1 MLPPG
6 GSLSV
11 DDSVGLALKA
21 LVAVGALL
29 LLRALAAALEAALVA
44 LGQPRA
50 LELGAAPEA
59 RRRARSVAALAQDP
73 EGTGAVVRVVETA
86 TVILAGLLSATAGAL
101 VFPDRSPF
109 VAALLLVLI
118 TGLASLLLAAVG
130 RGLGAAHGEA
140 VALALAVPAR
150 GLRVGLRPLGRLVA
164 ALSGGRAR
172 FTLPRPPL
180 AEMERALAEYAR
192 AHGQGASTSELIHAV
207 FEFRDK
213 VARDVMVPRAAVEAL
228 ELDTPVAEII
238 RRLAEEGHSRMP
250 VYQGHLDQIVG
261 VLHARDLVPMLAHPD
276 LIVLRDLLRPAH
288 FVPWSKP
295 VEQLLRE
302 MQRRRL
308 HMALVVDEFGGVM
321 GLCTIEDVLE
331 EIVGE
336 IRDEFEEEDGGR
348 AVEPH
353 ADGSFTVLGT
363 TSITEFNRATG
374 ARVPEDGG
382 VETVAGFL
390 NSLAG
395 AIPARGDRFF
405 WHGWIYTVSEA
416 DPRRVT
422 RVRVVRAPATPRQ
435 PAAGTTP

>member
-1 MLPPG
+1 VN
-6 GSLSV
+6 S
-11 DDSVGLALKA
+11 SVGLALEA
-21 LVAVGALL
+21 LAAVGALL

-50 LELGAAPEA
+50 LELGGAPGA
-59 RRRARSVAALAQDP
+59 PRRARFVAALAEDR
-73 EGTGAVVRVVETA
+73 EGTGAMVRVVETA
-86 TVILAGLLSATAGAL
+86 TVVLAGLLSATAGAL

-118 TGLASLLLAAVG
+118 TGLLSLLLSAVG
-130 RGLGAAHGEA
+130 RGVGAAHGEA

-150 GLRVGLRPLGRLVA
+150 ALRVGMRPLGRVVA
-164 ALSGGRAR
+164 ALTGGLAR
-172 FTLPRPPL
+172 FTLPSPPL
-180 AEMERALAEYAR
+180 AEMERALAEYSR
-192 AHGQGASTSELIHAV
+192 SQGQGASTSELIHAV
-207 FEFRDK
+207 FEFREK
-213 VARDVMVPRAAVEAL
+213 VARDVMVPRAAVQAMEL
-228 ELDTPVAEII
+228 ETPVPEII
-238 RRLAEEGHSRMP
+238 RRLAEEGHSRLP

-302 MQRRRL
+302 MQRKRL
-308 HMALVVDEFGGVM
+308 HLALVVDEFGGVM

-331 EIVGE
+331 EIVGA
-336 IRDEFEEEDGGR
+336 IHDEFEEVEEGR

-353 ADGSFTVLGT
+353 ADGSFSVQGT
-363 TSITEFNRATG
+363 TSIAEFNRATG
-374 ARVPEDGG
+374 AGVPEDGD

-405 WHGWIYTVSEA
+405 WHGWIFTVSEA

-422 RVRVVRAPATPRQ
+422 RVRAVRAPPSPRSTT
-435 PAAGTTP
+435 AGSSP

>member
-1 MLPPG
+1 M
-6 GSLSV
+6 

-21 LVAVGALL
+21 LAAVGALL

-50 LELGAAPEA
+50 LELGAAPQA

-73 EGTGAVVRVVETA
+73 EGTGAMVRVVETA
-86 TVILAGLLSATAGAL
+86 TLVLAGLLSATAGTL
-101 VFPDRSPF
+101 VFPDRSWF
-109 VAALLLVLI
+109 VAGLLLVVI
-118 TGLASLLLAAVG
+118 TGLLSVLLAAVG

-150 GLRVGLRPLGRLVA
+150 GLRLGLGPLGRLVVA
-164 ALSGGRAR
+164 ISGGRAR

-180 AEMERALAEYAR
+180 AEMERTLAEYAR

-207 FEFRDK
+207 FRFREK
-213 VARDVMVPRAAVEAL
+213 VARDVMVPRAAVEAI
-228 ELDTPVAEII
+228 ELDTPVPEII
-238 RRLAEEGHSRMP
+238 RRLAEEGHSRVP
-250 VYQGHLDQIVG
+250 IFHGHLDQIVG

-302 MQRRRL
+302 MQRKRL
-308 HMALVVDEFGGVM
+308 HMALVVDEFGGIM

-331 EIVGE
+331 EIVGD
-336 IRDEFEEEDGGR
+336 IHDEFEEEDGGR

-353 ADGSFTVLGT
+353 ADGSFTVLGST
-363 TSITEFNRATG
+363 AIAEFNRATG
-374 ARVPEDGG
+374 AGVPEDGD
-382 VETVAGFL
+382 VETLAGFL

-405 WHGWIYTVSEA
+405 WHGWILTVSEA

-422 RVRVVRAPATPRQ
+422 RVRAVRAPPSPRPLAPATP
-435 PAAGTTP
+435 

>member
-1 MLPPG
+1 MNP
-6 GSLSV
+6 
-11 DDSVGLALKA
+11 SVGLALQA
-21 LVAVGALL
+21 LAAVGALL

-59 RRRARSVAALAQDP
+59 PRRARCVAALAEDP
-73 EGTGAVVRVVETA
+73 EGTGAMVRVVETA
-86 TVILAGLLSATAGAL
+86 TVVLAGLLSGTAGAL

-118 TGLASLLLAAVG
+118 TGVLSLLLAAVG
-130 RGLGAAHGEA
+130 RGLGAAHGEV

-150 GLRVGLRPLGRLVA
+150 ALRVGLRPLGRVVS
-164 ALSGGRAR
+164 ALTGGQAR

-180 AEMERALAEYAR
+180 AEMERTLAEYAR
-192 AHGQGASTSELIHAV
+192 SHGQGASTSELIHAV
-207 FEFRDK
+207 FEFREK
-213 VARDVMVPRAAVEAL
+213 VARDVMVPRASVQAM

-238 RRLAEEGHSRMP
+238 RRLAEEGHSRLP
-250 VYQGHLDQIVG
+250 IYQGHLDQIVG

-295 VEQLLRE
+295 IEQLLRE
-302 MQRRRL
+302 MQRKRL

-331 EIVGE
+331 EIVGA
-336 IRDEFEEEDGGR
+336 IHDEFEEVEDGR
-348 AVEPH
+348 AIEPH

-363 TSITEFNRATG
+363 ASIADFNQATSAG
-374 ARVPEDGG
+374 LPEDGD
-382 VETVAGFL
+382 VATVAGFL

-405 WHGWIYTVSEA
+405 WHGWIFTVAEA

-422 RVRVVRAPATPRQ
+422 KIRAVRAQPSPRPTSPGTP
-435 PAAGTTP
+435 P

>member
-1 MLPPG
+1 
-6 GSLSV
+6 
-11 DDSVGLALKA
+11 
-21 LVAVGALL
+21 
-29 LLRALAAALEAALVA
+29 VA

-59 RRRARSVAALAQDP
+59 GRRARNLAALAQDP
-73 EGTGAVVRVVETA
+73 EGTGAMVRVVETA
-86 TVILAGLLSATAGAL
+86 TVVLAGLLSATAGAL

-109 VAALLLVLI
+109 VAALLLVI
-118 TGLASLLLAAVG
+118 VTGFVSVLLAAVG

-140 VALALAVPAR
+140 VALALSVPAR
-150 GLRVGLRPLGRLVA
+150 GLRLGLRPLGRVVD
-164 ALSGGRAR
+164 ALTGGLAR

-192 AHGQGASTSELIHAV
+192 AQGHGASTSELIHAV
-207 FEFRDK
+207 FEFREK
-213 VARDVMVPRAAVEAL
+213 VARDVMVPRASVQAMD
-228 ELDTPVAEII
+228 LDTPVPEII
-238 RRLAEEGHSRMP
+238 RRLAEEGHTRLP

-288 FVPWSKP
+288 FAPWSKP

-302 MQRRRL
+302 MQRKRL
-308 HMALVVDEFGGVM
+308 HMMLVVDEFGGVM

-331 EIVGE
+331 EIVGD
-336 IRDEFEEEDGGR
+336 IRDEYEEEEEGGR

-353 ADGSFTVLGT
+353 ADGSFTVLGST
-363 TSITEFNRATG
+363 LIAEFNRATG
-374 ARVPEDGG
+374 AAMPEDGD
-382 VETVAGFL
+382 VETVGGFL

-395 AIPARGDRFF
+395 AIPAPGDRFF
-405 WHGWIYTVSEA
+405 WHGWIFTVSEA

-422 RVRVVRAPATPRQ
+422 RVRAVRAPPGPRQ
-435 PAAGTTP
+435 AAAGTAT

>member
-1 MLPPG
+1 MSS
-6 GSLSV
+6 SL
-11 DDSVGLALKA
+11 GLALEA
-21 LVAVGALL
+21 LAAVGALL
-29 LLRALAAALEAALVA
+29 VLRALAAALEAALVA

-50 LELGAAPEA
+50 LELGTAPEA
-59 RRRARSVAALAQDP
+59 RNRARCVAALAQDP
-73 EGTGAVVRVVETA
+73 EGTGATVRVVETA
-86 TVILAGLLSATAGAL
+86 TVVLAGLLSATAGAL

-118 TGLASLLLAAVG
+118 TGMLSLVLSAVG
-130 RGLGAAHGEA
+130 RGLGAAHGEV

-150 GLRVGLRPLGRLVA
+150 ALRVGLRPLGRVVA
-164 ALSGGRAR
+164 ALTGGQAR

-192 AHGQGASTSELIHAV
+192 AQGQGASTSELIHAV
-207 FEFRDK
+207 FEFREK
-213 VARDVMVPRAAVEAL
+213 VARDVMVPRAAVQAMEAS
-228 ELDTPVAEII
+228 TPVSEII
-238 RRLAEEGHSRMP
+238 RRLAEEGHSRLP
-250 VYQGHLDQIVG
+250 VYEGHLDQIIG

-302 MQRRRL
+302 MQRKRL
-308 HMALVVDEFGGVM
+308 HLALVVDEFGGVM

-331 EIVGE
+331 EIVGA
-336 IRDEFEEEDGGR
+336 IHDEFEEVVEGR

-363 TSITEFNRATG
+363 ASIVEFNRATG
-374 ARVPEDGG
+374 AGVPEDGD

-405 WHGWIYTVSEA
+405 WHGWIFTVSEA

-422 RVRVVRAPATPRQ
+422 RVRAVRAPPSPRAISTAVTP
-435 PAAGTTP
+435 

>member
-1 MLPPG
+1 MLARG
-6 GSLSV
+6 GELQV
-11 DDSVGLALKA
+11 DASVGLALKA
-21 LVAVGALL
+21 LAAVAALL

-50 LELGAAPEA
+50 LELGSAPEA
-59 RRRARSVAALAQDP
+59 RRRARSLAALAQDP

-86 TVILAGLLSATAGAL
+86 TVMLASLLSATAGAL
-101 VFPDRSPF
+101 VFPDHSPF

-118 TGLASLLLAAVG
+118 TGVLALLLAAVG

-150 GLRVGLRPLGRLVA
+150 GLRLGLRPLGRLLAVI
-164 ALSGGRAR
+164 SGGQAR

-207 FEFRDK
+207 FKFREK
-213 VARDVMVPRAAVEAL
+213 VARDVMVPRAAVQAMEA
-228 ELDTPVAEII
+228 ETPVPEII
-238 RRLAEEGHSRMP
+238 RRLAEEGHSRLP
-250 VYQGHLDQIVG
+250 VYQGHLDQIIG

-295 VEQLLRE
+295 IEQLLRE
-302 MQRRRL
+302 MQRKRL
-308 HMALVVDEFGGVM
+308 HMALVVDEFGGIM

-336 IRDEFEEEDGGR
+336 IRDEFEEEETGR

-363 TSITEFNRATG
+363 TTIAEFNRASG
-374 ARVPEDGG
+374 ARVPEDGD

-405 WHGWIYTVSEA
+405 WHGWIFTVSEA

-422 RVRVVRAPATPRQ
+422 RVRAVRALPGPRQ
-435 PAAGTTP
+435 ATAGPAP

>member
-1 MLPPG
+1 MNG
-6 GSLSV
+6 
-11 DDSVGLALKA
+11 SVGLALQA
-21 LVAVGALL
+21 LAAVGALL

-50 LELGAAPEA
+50 VELGAAPEA
-59 RRRARSVAALAQDP
+59 RRRARCVAALAEDP
-73 EGTGAVVRVVETA
+73 EGTGAMVRVVETA
-86 TVILAGLLSATAGAL
+86 TVVLAGLLSATAGAL

-118 TGLASLLLAAVG
+118 TGMVSLLLAAVG
-130 RGLGAAHGEA
+130 RGLGAAHGEV

-150 GLRVGLRPLGRLVA
+150 ALRVGLRPLGRLVA
-164 ALSGGRAR
+164 AITGGQAR

-207 FEFRDK
+207 FEFREK
-213 VARDVMVPRAAVEAL
+213 VARDVMVPRASVQAM
-228 ELDTPVAEII
+228 ELDTPVSEII
-238 RRLAEEGHSRMP
+238 RRLSEEGHSRLP

-302 MQRRRL
+302 MQRKRL
-308 HMALVVDEFGGVM
+308 HLALVVDEFGGVM

-331 EIVGE
+331 EIVGA
-336 IRDEFEEEDGGR
+336 IHDEFEDLDEGR

-353 ADGSFTVLGT
+353 ADGSFSVLGAT
-363 TSITEFNRATG
+363 PIAEFNRATG
-374 ARVPEDGG
+374 AGLPEDGD

-405 WHGWIYTVSEA
+405 WHGWIFTVAEA

-422 RVRVVRAPATPRQ
+422 RVRAVRAPPGPRASL
-435 PAAGTTP
+435 PAA

>member
-1 MLPPG
+1 MNG
-6 GSLSV
+6 
-11 DDSVGLALKA
+11 SVGLALEA
-21 LVAVGALL
+21 LAAVGALL

-50 LELGAAPEA
+50 IELGQVPEA
-59 RRRARSVAALAQDP
+59 PRRARCVAALAEDP
-73 EGTGAVVRVVETA
+73 EGTGAMVRVVETA
-86 TVILAGLLSATAGAL
+86 TVVLAGLLSGTAGAL

-118 TGLASLLLAAVG
+118 TGALSLLLAAVG
-130 RGLGAAHGEA
+130 RGLGAAHGEV

-150 GLRVGLRPLGRLVA
+150 ALRVGLRPLGRVIA
-164 ALSGGRAR
+164 ALTGGQAR

-207 FEFRDK
+207 FEFREK
-213 VARDVMVPRAAVEAL
+213 VARDVMVPRAAVQAM

-238 RRLAEEGHSRMP
+238 RRIAEEGHSRLP
-250 VYQGHLDQIVG
+250 VFQGHLDQIVG

-302 MQRRRL
+302 MQRKRL

-331 EIVGE
+331 EIVGA
-336 IRDEFEEEDGGR
+336 IHDEFEEVEEGR

-353 ADGSFTVLGT
+353 ADGSYTVLGT
-363 TSITEFNRATG
+363 TSIAEFNLATG
-374 ARVPEDGG
+374 AGVPEDGD
-382 VETVAGFL
+382 VETLAGFL

-395 AIPARGDRFF
+395 AIPATGDRFF
-405 WHGWIYTVSEA
+405 WHGWIFTVAEA

-422 RVRVVRAPATPRQ
+422 RVRAVRAPPSPRPTSPGAT
-435 PAAGTTP
+435 T

>member
-1 MLPPG
+1 VN
-6 GSLSV
+6 S
-11 DDSVGLALKA
+11 SVGLALEA
-21 LVAVGALL
+21 LAAVGALL

-50 LELGAAPEA
+50 LELGGAPGA
-59 RRRARSVAALAQDP
+59 PRRARCVAALAEDR
-73 EGTGAVVRVVETA
+73 EGTGAMVRVVETA
-86 TVILAGLLSATAGAL
+86 TVVLAGLLSATAGAL

-109 VAALLLVLI
+109 MAALLLVLI
-118 TGLASLLLAAVG
+118 TGLLSLLLSAVG
-130 RGLGAAHGEA
+130 RGLGAAQGEA

-150 GLRVGLRPLGRLVA
+150 ALRVGMRPLGRVVA
-164 ALSGGRAR
+164 ALTGGQAR
-172 FTLPRPPL
+172 FTLPAPPL
-180 AEMERALAEYAR
+180 AEMERVLAEYAR
-192 AHGQGASTSELIHAV
+192 SQGQGASTSELIHAV
-207 FEFRDK
+207 FQFREK
-213 VARDVMVPRAAVEAL
+213 VARDVMVPRAAVQAMEL
-228 ELDTPVAEII
+228 ETPAPEII
-238 RRLAEEGHSRMP
+238 RRLAEEGHSRLP

-302 MQRRRL
+302 MQRKRL
-308 HMALVVDEFGGVM
+308 HLALVVDEFGGVM

-331 EIVGE
+331 EIVGA
-336 IRDEFEEEDGGR
+336 IHDEFEEVEEGR

-353 ADGSFTVLGT
+353 ADGSFSVLGT
-363 TSITEFNRATG
+363 TSIAEFNRATG
-374 ARVPEDGG
+374 AGVPEDGD

-405 WHGWIYTVSEA
+405 WHGWIFTVSEA

-422 RVRVVRAPATPRQ
+422 RVRAVRAPPSPRATTGGSSP
-435 PAAGTTP
+435 